1 MKRLLKFYLPDHRA
15 FTDLPWK
22 EENLKYAKC
31 GYLLIKRLI
40 HDKRGRMILSS
51 EEEVI

>member
-1 MKRLLKFYLPDHRA
+1 VKRLLKFYLPDHRA

-40 HDKRGRMILSS
+40 HDKQGRMILSS